1 MIIIIYSNKVKIDL
15 LNIYLLKKCS
25 KAAKL
30 ILLKQCCKCKFVC
43 LTIDVNMFV
52 FIIRLNYIYK
62 AYYILL

>member
-1 MIIIIYSNKVKIDL
+1 MIIIIYLNKVKIDL
-15 LNIYLLKKCS
+15 LKIYLLKKCS